1 LTTTPWL
8 IAHRGANKQALEN
21 TKSAFDIALSYPID
35 GMETDVQ
42 MTADDVPVLYH
53 DPTLFKILG
62 TPKRI
67 SDVTYRQLCEMNRG
81 QWFSPTFA
89 QEPVLTLDEALESY
103 AHRTRLMIEIKSYK
117 PDQMSGKSLELTLK
131 VVEGIRKP
139 QLKNYLE
146 NIFILSF
153 DPVVLKTAYDHA
165 PELKYVLNLSD
176 KANDPTG
183 YVSIRNSNGSD
194 IGHLYGLCVSVKNL
208 SEDLTTF
215 AHSRQKIIMTYV
227 CNNVGHVKK
236 ALELNADVIMT
247 DHPGWLTK
255 YLNRTFGDE

>member
-176 KANDPTG
+176 EANDSTG

-194 IGHLYGLCVSVKNL
+194 IGHLYGLCVSMKNL